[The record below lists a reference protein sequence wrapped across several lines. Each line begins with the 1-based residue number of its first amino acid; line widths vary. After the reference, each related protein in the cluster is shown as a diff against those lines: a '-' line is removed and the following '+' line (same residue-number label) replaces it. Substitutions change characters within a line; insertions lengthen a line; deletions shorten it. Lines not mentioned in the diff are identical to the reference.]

1 MGFQSAAE
9 EASPVLLEPW
19 MGVEVA
25 TPEEF
30 LGGIINDMNARKG
43 RVKGVSLRGNAK
55 VLQARVPL
63 ADMFGYSTE
72 LRSASE
78 GRATYSMEFSHY
90 DVVERSPA
98 RERG

>member
-1 MGFQSAAE
+1 MGFQSAAA
-9 EASPVLLEPW
+9 EASPVLLDPW
-19 MGVEVA
+19 MGVEMV

-98 RERG
+98 WERG